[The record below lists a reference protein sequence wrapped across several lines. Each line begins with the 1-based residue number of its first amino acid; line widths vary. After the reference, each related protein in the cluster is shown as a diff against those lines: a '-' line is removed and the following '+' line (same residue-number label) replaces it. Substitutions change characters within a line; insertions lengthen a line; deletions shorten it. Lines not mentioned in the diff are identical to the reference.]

1 MPKYLFKALFK
12 SGEILEQSP
21 DDQSATTKGK
31 NCFYDVLQRLNEV
44 RAFALYNQE
53 TGEEW
58 LTDLEDGHFEHNQ
71 SPFFIHDE
79 ELTNKRLIFF
89 KRNSFN
95 ALNGQPLSVTY
106 HLGFQSN
113 KMDGS
118 NVQKVIMLT

>member
-1 MPKYLFKALFK
+1 MLKYLFKALFTD
-12 SGEILEQSP
+12 GTILEQNQN
-21 DDQSATTKGK
+21 DQSTTTPNK
-31 NCFYDVLQRLNEV
+31 NAFYDVLQRLNEV

-58 LTDLEDGHFEHNQ
+58 LTDLKDGHFEHNQ

-79 ELTNKRLIFF
+79 ELINKRLVFF